1 CVGPRS
7 PLRSTVIPR
16 SSRSRW
22 NGRSDASN
30 GNARG
35 SAAQIAINAVGSC
48 TRRTAPGSVEPAA
61 ATIIGPVIAIG
72 PAQALIGLGGV
83 PACPIELSRARRALL
98 RSSLLSWYGL
108 QAGTL
113 RGKPSEATH
122 DQSRLQSTAR
132 GF

>member
-72 PAQALIGLGGV
+72 PAQALIGLGAV
-83 PACPIELSRARRALL
+83 PACAIEASRARGSLL
-98 RSSLLSWYGL
+98 RSSLLGCYVL
-108 QAGTL
+108 QCGTF
-113 RGKPSEATH
+113 RGKPSEASD
-122 DQSRLQSTAR
+122 DQFHLR
-132 GF
+132 